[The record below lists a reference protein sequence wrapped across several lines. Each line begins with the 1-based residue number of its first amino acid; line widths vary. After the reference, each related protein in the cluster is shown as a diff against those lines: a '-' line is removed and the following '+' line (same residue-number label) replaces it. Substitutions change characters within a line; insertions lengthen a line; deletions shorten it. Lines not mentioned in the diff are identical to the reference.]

1 MVMLGTSSAW
11 YASRPPVARPLS
23 RPSHDSIA
31 DSTCRA
37 MIPALQLTVLGI
49 PNVIPVCSLV
59 PGCPVVAA
67 GPRAPV
73 RGLSGTDRGRKAAM
87 RFDG

>member
-1 MVMLGTSSAW
+1 MPRAH
-11 YASRPPVARPLS
+11 PLLAPY
-23 RPSHDSIA
+23 RAPRTIPFA